1 MPPPEQKAQKL
12 KSKNASIFWL
22 KRHIQNLKM
31 QIAPPSQEQMA
42 HEGLTY
48 SQRQMRLGAAE
59 KAAFNAKGQ
68 IEALEDALT
77 FLEEN
82 G

>member
-1 MPPPEQKAQKL
+1 
-12 KSKNASIFWL
+12 
-22 KRHIQNLKM
+22 
-31 QIAPPSQEQMA
+31 
-42 HEGLTY
+42 
-48 SQRQMRLGAAE
+48 MRLGAAE